1 MRRTLF
7 HLENLLLRT
16 GDDLCG
22 SMDASDYKEYIFGIL
37 FLKRI
42 SDLFDEYREALR
54 QQFTAL
60 GISED
65 DIAIELNDSDN
76 TPAVFLRTA

>member
-1 MRRTLF
+1 
-7 HLENLLLRT
+7 
-16 GDDLCG
+16 
-22 SMDASDYKEYIFGIL
+22 MDASDYKEYIFGVL

-42 SDLFDEYREALR
+42 SDLFDEYRGALR

-65 DIAIELNDSDN
+65 DIAIELNDSDD
-76 TPAVFLRTA
+76 TPASVSAYRLEPHGTNLGKT